1 VTAILG
7 ADCPD
12 GQDCVDL
19 RLTKQNITSEPFVEW
34 LEASRAKHPGAEKF
48 ILRLDNAK

>member
-34 LEASRAKHPGAEKF
+34 LEASRAKHPGAEKL
-48 ILRLDNAK
+48 ILRLGNAK